1 MAVKLP
7 THEEATERVV
17 TNSASPLDIF
27 VYENEPA
34 GIDESEKFRTELQNL
49 LNSIGRY
56 YIEAGWNEGRS
67 SFAAEIGADLDDEE
81 KPHKNLSSYLTAVF
95 G

>member
-1 MAVKLP
+1 MAIKIP
-7 THEEATERVV
+7 THEEATERVE
-17 TNSASPLDIF
+17 TNSASPLDVF

-34 GIDESEKFRTELQNL
+34 GNEDSEKFRTELQNL

-56 YIEAGWNEGRS
+56 YIEAGWNESRS
-67 SFAAEIGADLDDEE
+67 SFAAEIGADMEEDE
-81 KPHKNLSSYLTAVF
+81 KPHRNLSAYLTAVF